1 MLTSKKD
8 HWSQTKR
15 QDNAV
20 SNGSFPLL
28 HTKIGLYSK
37 GSKGQSVG
45 EVNITS
51 IMSPPESCQHT
62 WFGAYPGSDVVSWL
76 DSDIQVC
83 LSGLYVEALHAP
95 RRHEAAL
102 FQASINALPQ
112 WPDVRLIAKGVE

>member
-1 MLTSKKD
+1 MCMLTSKKD

-51 IMSPPESCQHT
+51 IKNRRQAASYQADLILISKFACR
-62 WFGAYPGSDVVSWL
+62 D
-76 DSDIQVC
+76 C
-83 LSGLYVEALHAP
+83 LSMHCVRSSDT
-95 RRHEAAL
+95 RRRRSKRTL
-102 FQASINALPQ
+102 TPCRKSQACPSGA
-112 WPDVRLIAKGVE
+112 

>member
-51 IMSPPESCQHT
+51 IMC
-62 WFGAYPGSDVVSWL
+62 
-76 DSDIQVC
+76 
-83 LSGLYVEALHAP
+83 
-95 RRHEAAL
+95 RRQNH
-102 FQASINALPQ
+102 ASIHGSERVQA
-112 WPDVRLIAKGVE
+112 AT

>member
-51 IMSPPESCQHT
+51 IVSPPRIS
-62 WFGAYPGSDVVSWL
+62 L
-76 DSDIQVC
+76 
-83 LSGLYVEALHAP
+83 
-95 RRHEAAL
+95 AATYQSL
-102 FQASINALPQ
+102 LAGT
-112 WPDVRLIAKGVE
+112 VR

>member
-51 IMSPPESCQHT
+51 IVSPPVPCQRT
-62 WFGAYPGSDVVSWL
+62 WIRSSPGSDVVS
-76 DSDIQVC
+76 
-83 LSGLYVEALHAP
+83 
-95 RRHEAAL
+95 
-102 FQASINALPQ
+102 
-112 WPDVRLIAKGVE
+112 